1 MPSSQPPF
9 FPVLSAYDRWIAAY
23 RSRGEPVVGHC
34 QVVCELMQRE
44 FPELIL
50 RGGYVRTLFGC
61 DIHFWLVTSDGTIVD
76 PTASQ
81 FGSLEFEDYEDAGT
95 TDPLVL
101 LERFLV
107 RTN

>member
-1 MPSSQPPF
+1 MTSSRPPF

-23 RSRGEPVVGHC
+23 RSRGEPIVGHC
-34 QVVCELMQRE
+34 RIVCERMRLE
-44 FPELIL
+44 FPELTL
-50 RGGYVRTLFGC
+50 RGGYVRTLLGC
-61 DIHFWLVTSDGTIVD
+61 DTHFWLTTPDGVIVD

-81 FGSLEFEDYEDAGT
+81 FGGLELDDYEDAGT

-107 RTN
+107 RR